1 MKRIFRKA
9 VLFGSKDEVVERRER
24 GQATEEQ
31 LLDHTIN
38 KAFDVS
44 IARNGG
50 RRRRMLSLESD
61 FRISRGA

>member
-1 MKRIFRKA
+1 MKRIFRRA
-9 VLFGSKDEVVERRER
+9 VLFGSREEVVEGR
-24 GQATEEQ
+24 GSGHEAEEQ

-38 KAFDVS
+38 RAYDVS

-50 RRRRMLSLESD
+50 RRRRLLSLESD